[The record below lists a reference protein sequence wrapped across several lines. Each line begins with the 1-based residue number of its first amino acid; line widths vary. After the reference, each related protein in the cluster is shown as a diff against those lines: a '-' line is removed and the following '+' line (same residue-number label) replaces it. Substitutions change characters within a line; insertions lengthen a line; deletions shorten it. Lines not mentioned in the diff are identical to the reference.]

1 MASGLMSIKGQQK
14 VIVQPGGGG
23 ATGNAVAS
31 QVLYGCTF
39 SNSVSTD
46 LIGTMPNNGKINKT
60 LDATSNSYMIPIGYH
75 DGTGKV
81 SVVTETKTVEL
92 STEVQTIRATEGK
105 LIESFTVPAIT
116 GTASTADVKA
126 GQTFSSASGVNV
138 AGTMPVITSGKNYIP
153 ETGEY
158 TIPKGYHNGTGIVA
172 VQDKTLNLELSTS
185 SKTYTGIYTSVVIP
199 AISGNANIS
208 DVIKGKT
215 FCSAN
220 GIDLEGT
227 IENYTGT
234 TTISADGDNLTIS
247 TESSVKYASIPI
259 PSDGYY
265 STTSKIKFKVVDVTA
280 GLSTSDQTINRD
292 CLIDTITIPAVPGDA
307 TVNDVIK
314 GKTFSSKNG
323 IMISGNID
331 DYTDEVK
338 AANDTIQS
346 LTTGGNLYIGISN
359 PGYYSETSEVY
370 IHTVKQ
376 TVSPSTTEQI
386 VGGLDENNNLISS
399 VTIEPVTG
407 TAVQK
412 NVLRG
417 KTFSSEA
424 GINISGTMT
433 DFSSTTKV
441 VMNTTS
447 DNSKMYFGI
456 PEPGYYNTN
465 SKLSVAKSSLVQMME
480 LTNVYLYALHDI
492 HIHNYNKFPKL
503 TVSFSDAIYAGSF
516 GFASSKLASSCIN
529 VKDGEGNI
537 IQSVTY
543 QQPAT
548 IDISSYGETG
558 VFLNVND
565 EQNEFNGDF
574 FIAVLDIVRLSF

>member
-39 SNSVSTD
+39 SNSDSTD

-60 LDATSNSYMIPIGYH
+60 LDATSNSCMIPIGYH

-126 GQTFSSASGVNV
+126 GQTFSSASGVNIT
-138 AGTMPVITSGKNYIP
+138 GTMPVITSGKNYIP

-158 TIPKGYHNGTGIVA
+158 TIPKGYHNGTGTVT
-172 VQDKTLNLELSTS
+172 VQDKSLNLELSTS
-185 SKTYTGIYTSVVIP
+185 SKTYTGIYTSVVAP
-199 AISGNANIS
+199 AVSGSAGIS

-227 IENYTGT
+227 VENYGGT

-265 STTSKIKFKVVDVTA
+265 STTSKIKFKVVDVSA

-292 CLIDTITIPAVPGDA
+292 YLINTITIPAVPGDA

-323 IMISGNID
+323 IMISGTINNFASVTKD
-331 DYTDEVK
+331 LVGVTNGNVYTSKD
-338 AANDTIQS
+338 QF
-346 LTTGGNLYIGISN
+346 YINTDS
-359 PGYYSETSEVY
+359 GYYNNTLIKIPKSKVYPETVFTNAY
-370 IHTVKQ
+370 IISIGSNKYPFVLNNKYTNYTHLHLCITDITSTLNVEGIYHTLSIEG
-376 TVSPSTTEQI
+376 VSSTGKVTNLGTYYSYSAGEDI
-386 VGGLDENNNLISS
+386 VL
-399 VTIEPVTG
+399 
-407 TAVQK
+407 
-412 NVLRG
+412 
-417 KTFSSEA
+417 
-424 GINISGTMT
+424 NISGYDYIRLSVEEADDYGGNEKDNIIAEM
-433 DFSSTTKV
+433 DYIIFNYDANST
-441 VMNTTS
+441 
-447 DNSKMYFGI
+447 Y
-456 PEPGYYNTN
+456 TN
-465 SKLSVAKSSLVQMME
+465 S
-480 LTNVYLYALHDI
+480 
-492 HIHNYNKFPKL
+492 
-503 TVSFSDAIYAGSF
+503 
-516 GFASSKLASSCIN
+516 
-529 VKDGEGNI
+529 
-537 IQSVTY
+537 
-543 QQPAT
+543 
-548 IDISSYGETG
+548 
-558 VFLNVND
+558 
-565 EQNEFNGDF
+565 
-574 FIAVLDIVRLSF
+574 